1 MNTPSLKR
9 GLNYFCKPLM
19 RRLFAMLQSGPFK
32 QLFPNYTPSR
42 NDLKD
47 EFKIYNLINVLY
59 LAITISLKRGVERL
73 VFAKTEKQR
82 RPA

>member
-19 RRLFAMLQSGPFK
+19 RRLFAMLQNGPFK

-59 LAITISLKRGVERL
+59 LAITISLKHPV
-73 VFAKTEKQR
+73 
-82 RPA
+82 